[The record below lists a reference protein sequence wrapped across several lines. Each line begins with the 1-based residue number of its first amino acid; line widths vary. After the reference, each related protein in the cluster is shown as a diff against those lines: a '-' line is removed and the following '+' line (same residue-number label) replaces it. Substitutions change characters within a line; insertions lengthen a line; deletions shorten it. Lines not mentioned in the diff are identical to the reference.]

1 MLRACEQTTKGGLSE
16 MTAPFYV
23 SPEQWYQD
31 KAEYARKGI
40 ARGKPIVALEYN
52 DGMVMMGENRSSSLR
67 KISEI
72 YDRIAFAGVG
82 KFDEYE
88 NLRKAGIRYADLR
101 GFSYCRD
108 DVSSKSL
115 ANEYSTVLASVFTR
129 EMKPLEVEI
138 LVVSV
143 DEADNSLYQIL
154 YDGSVTDHE
163 HFVSIGGE
171 PDDLRKI
178 MREGWKDKISLSDA
192 VRLGSKAL
200 GGTGDGGN
208 DLDHQSLEIATLDR
222 RREGRK
228 FLRLQPGEI
237 RELLSE

>member
-1 MLRACEQTTKGGLSE
+1 

-40 ARGKPIVALEYN
+40 ARGKPIVALEYG
-52 DGMVMMGENRSSSLR
+52 DGIVTMGENRSTSLR

-101 GFSYCRD
+101 GFSYCRE
-108 DVSSKSL
+108 DVSAKSL

-143 DEADNSLYQIL
+143 DETQNSLYQIL

-163 HFVSIGGE
+163 RFVSIGGE
-171 PDDLRKI
+171 PDDLRGI
-178 MREGWKDKISLSDA
+178 MRDGWRDDMPLADA

-200 GGTGDGGN
+200 GGAGDDDN
-208 DLDHQSLEIATLDR
+208 LDHQSLEIATLDR
-222 RREGRK
+222 RQEGRR
-228 FLRLQPGEI
+228 FRRLEVEEI
-237 RELLSE
+237 RELLSG

>member
-1 MLRACEQTTKGGLSE
+1 

-40 ARGKPIVALEYN
+40 GRGKPIVALEYV
-52 DGMVMMGENRSSSLR
+52 DGIVTLGENRSASLR

-101 GFSYCRD
+101 GYSYCRD
-108 DVSSKSL
+108 DVSAKSL

-138 LVVSV
+138 LVMAVEESGS
-143 DEADNSLYQIL
+143 SLYQIL
-154 YDGSVTDHE
+154 YDGSVTDYQN
-163 HFVSIGGE
+163 FVSIGG
-171 PDDLRKI
+171 DADQLRGPLTD
-178 MREGWKDKISLSDA
+178 GWKEHLSLPEAIRLGCDA
-192 VRLGSKAL
+192 VSSSSNGKTEIEAS
-200 GGTGDGGN
+200 G
-208 DLDHQSLEIATLDR
+208 LEIALLDR
-222 RREGRK
+222 NREGRK
-228 FLRLQPGEI
+228 FRRLNSVEI
-237 RELLSE
+237 QELLGG

>member
-1 MLRACEQTTKGGLSE
+1 

-40 ARGKPIVALEYN
+40 ARGKPIVALEYH

-108 DVSSKSL
+108 DVSAKSL

-143 DEADNSLYQIL
+143 DEVENSLYQIL

-163 HFVSIGGE
+163 RFVSIGGE

-178 MREGWKDKISLSDA
+178 MREGWKGKMSLSDA
-192 VRLGSKAL
+192 ARLGAKAL
-200 GGTGDGGN
+200 RGRGDSGN
-208 DLDHQSLEIATLDR
+208 DLDDQSLEIATLDR

-228 FLRLQPGEI
+228 FLRLEPAEI
-237 RELLSE
+237 RELLSG